1 MNSLISPEFQYQ
13 YLYLVRLSGRD
24 GIMKRHFVL
33 LLSFFL
39 FIMLQATYSFSVEP
53 PVNAIGITPNIGGY
67 VFEGDQNEDNG
78 PMYGLGLEYI
88 FNKNWSIEGAFN
100 FIDSDSAAGDVDGY
114 LYRVDGL
121 YNFSS
126 SNNLVPYLA
135 IGLGGL
141 TLDRDMGESDTDFLF
156 EYGGG
161 VKYFVTY
168 NLALKG
174 DIRHILS
181 FNGHGNNLAYSLGL
195 TFLFGG
201 KTAEAVLPADTD
213 GDGVY
218 DSQDQC
224 PNTPRD
230 IKVDSRGCPLDSD
243 GDGVYDYMD
252 QCPHTPA
259 GISVD
264 KTGCPMDTD
273 GDGVYDSQDQCPDTP
288 KGTEVNS
295 DGCPLD
301 SDGDGVYDYMDQCPH
316 TPAGISVD
324 KTGCPMDTDGDGVY
338 DSQDKCPDTPKGA
351 KVDERGCWTLGGVL
365 FDTDKW
371 NIKPRFRSVLDDV
384 VNVLRHNPG
393 IKLEIQGYTDN
404 RGSISH
410 NMKLSLERAEAVRQ
424 YLISRGI
431 SPERL
436 SAKGFG
442 CSRPVASNDTPD
454 GRAKNRRVELKP
466 VY

>member
-135 IGLGGL
+135 MGLGGL

-230 IKVDSRGCPLDSD
+230 IKVDSR
-243 GDGVYDYMD
+243 
-252 QCPHTPA
+252 
-259 GISVD
+259 
-264 KTGCPMDTD
+264 
-273 GDGVYDSQDQCPDTP
+273 
-288 KGTEVNS
+288 
-295 DGCPLD
+295 GCPLD

>member
-135 IGLGGL
+135 MGLGGL

-230 IKVDSRGCPLDSD
+230 IKVDSR
-243 GDGVYDYMD
+243 
-252 QCPHTPA
+252 
-259 GISVD
+259 
-264 KTGCPMDTD
+264 
-273 GDGVYDSQDQCPDTP
+273 
-288 KGTEVNS
+288 
-295 DGCPLD
+295 GCPLD

-442 CSRPVASNDTPD
+442 CSRPVASNDTPE